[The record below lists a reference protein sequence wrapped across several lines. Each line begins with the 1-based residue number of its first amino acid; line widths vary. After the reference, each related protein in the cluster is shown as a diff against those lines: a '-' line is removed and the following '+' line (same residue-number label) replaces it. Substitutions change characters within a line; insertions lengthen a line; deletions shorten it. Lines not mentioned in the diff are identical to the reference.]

1 MAKSAIAHAA
11 RPERVRILLL
21 VDQDDEALPEYLALN
36 LPGVVV
42 IENAERTGC
51 PGLLNIL
58 ALKHSKADL
67 LMAGADD
74 IVFRTTGWD
83 SAVDL
88 AFEAVP
94 DQLVVVYTNDGRDRD
109 KCEHFIVSRRWVEI
123 VGCFMWPGFEHFS
136 GDGWVE
142 DVAKRVDRL
151 HFLRHVVTE
160 HMHFKFGKAEK
171 DALYA
176 SKRTADDKGRSVSD
190 RDMDRMRETEGIR
203 IAAAERLLMEIRR
216 LAPAEG
222 VAA

>member
-1 MAKSAIAHAA
+1 MAKSAIERA
-11 RPERVRILLL
+11 RHPERVRILLL
-21 VDQDDEALPEYLALN
+21 IDQDDERLPEYLAHAGM
-36 LPGVVV
+36 PGVIVV
-42 IENAERTGC
+42 ENDEKIGC
-51 PGLLNIL
+51 PGLLDKL
-58 ALKHSKADL
+58 ARRYSTGDL

-74 IVFRTTGWD
+74 IVFRTDGWD
-83 SAVDL
+83 DAVDR

-142 DVAKRVDRL
+142 DVAKRIGRL
-151 HFLRHVVTE
+151 HFLRDVTTE
-160 HMHFKFGKAEK
+160 HMHFKFGKAVRDE
-171 DALYA
+171 LYA

-190 RDMDRMRETEGIR
+190 RDLERMRETEGIR

-216 LAPAEG
+216 LAPE
-222 VAA
+222 AAA